1 MKNAILNESNKK
13 ITKNNGDKNK
23 NEISLSTIDSYMLWM
38 MGAHIIDD
46 NIKDTKDLQFINN
59 IIPINEWKQVYN
71 PYLINNTTLAEN
83 LDKNYIVKNNSKFKK
98 LFIKYTKKHPLT
110 IVKHYLK
117 SDGMLINPVSMMK
130 GYVYVFD
137 FSEWD
142 NPKGFYQKTISKIP
156 FIQRKYTT
164 LINITLKKPF
174 IIFYQPAFVLYSTI
188 ILTFILSLRVC
199 GKKIW
204 LFISPML
211 FNTLS
216 LLPINLA
223 QDLRYVYINYL
234 TLFGVLLIF
243 AINYKNVFCKRESF

>member
-1 MKNAILNESNKK
+1 MLP
-13 ITKNNGDKNK
+13 DKNQLDD
-23 NEISLSTIDSYMLWM
+23 ELVEQVGGGSLDVPELDEATSYKEDS
-38 MGAHIIDD
+38 
-46 NIKDTKDLQFINN
+46 
-59 IIPINEWKQVYN
+59 
-71 PYLINNTTLAEN
+71 
-83 LDKNYIVKNNSKFKK
+83 
-98 LFIKYTKKHPLT
+98 
-110 IVKHYLK
+110 
-117 SDGMLINPVSMMK
+117 
-130 GYVYVFD
+130 
-137 FSEWD
+137 
-142 NPKGFYQKTISKIP
+142 ISKIP

-234 TLFGVLLIF
+234 TFFGILLMFI
-243 AINYKNVFCKRESF
+243 INYRKIFIRKEIW